1 MILIISSVHD
11 YHSRVVQRHLETRG
25 HRVFI
30 ADILELGH
38 GAEISYWPEDPGK
51 TEWRRADGQCIRL
64 GDVQA
69 VWLRRSFPPRVPRQV
84 TEAAERYFIR
94 REWGE
99 LLRGVLVTLEA
110 PFVNDPIATLYATK
124 PLQLAL
130 AQRAGLN
137 VPTTVITN
145 SARRAME
152 FVTPHPERVVH
163 KTFSP
168 YLPRML
174 TTKAWEEGDLR
185 HLREL
190 ELAPTIFQTLVAGER
205 ELRITIVGDCVFAA
219 EHEPAFLDGRSDF
232 SATYRPHDLPTSV
245 RRALLR
251 LMKSLRLVFGTVD
264 MKIDA
269 SGAYHFLEVNAQGQ
283 FLWIEIETGLP
294 LSAAMANLLC
304 DLASGTARHKPVRW
318 SSDAEVSVPLIVRPK
333 ARSATSA

>member
-137 VPTTVITN
+137 VRSCIAILRIIQTTPKPGKMPHLN
-145 SARRAME
+145 SCWKGQHHGLASCFLSARPVR
-152 FVTPHPERVVH
+152 T
-163 KTFSP
+163 
-168 YLPRML
+168 
-174 TTKAWEEGDLR
+174 
-185 HLREL
+185 HLAL
-190 ELAPTIFQTLVAGER
+190 HHLAPHL
-205 ELRITIVGDCVFAA
+205 
-219 EHEPAFLDGRSDF
+219 
-232 SATYRPHDLPTSV
+232 
-245 RRALLR
+245 
-251 LMKSLRLVFGTVD
+251 
-264 MKIDA
+264 
-269 SGAYHFLEVNAQGQ
+269 AQAPG
-283 FLWIEIETGLP
+283 GG
-294 LSAAMANLLC
+294 SSHAN
-304 DLASGTARHKPVRW
+304 
-318 SSDAEVSVPLIVRPK
+318 
-333 ARSATSA
+333 